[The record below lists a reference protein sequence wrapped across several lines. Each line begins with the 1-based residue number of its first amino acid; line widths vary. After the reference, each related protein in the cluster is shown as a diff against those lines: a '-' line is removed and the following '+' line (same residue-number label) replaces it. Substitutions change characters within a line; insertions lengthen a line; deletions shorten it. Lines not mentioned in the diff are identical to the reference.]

1 MRTSE
6 KIDQIALALLNFQ
19 QATEPPKKN
28 STADTGKFKYDYA
41 DLCSLFAHC
50 KAAMIANGLVF
61 TSVGLTSRL
70 MHVSGQWIE
79 GDFPCELN
87 GLSAQQIGSAFTYGR
102 RYSFQGL
109 LGINAEDDDDG
120 AAATKPASQGA
131 AKPAAKPSQ
140 SVPGFR
146 KLGPNESKLHPP
158 AEPDRV
164 PASVTD
170 ASPDQGEEGGPPES
184 MEVVTLKAFTKEKTD
199 KKGQPNRGV
208 LLTFPDGSEGW
219 WNLYNGESMAVVG
232 DFKGKQV
239 YAKLEDKNGFKICH
253 ELTAVQG

>member
-6 KIDQIALALLNFQ
+6 KLDQLAAALLKFQ
-19 QATEPPKKN
+19 QMIEPPVKN
-28 STADTGKFKYDYA
+28 RTANTGKYDYDYA
-41 DLCSLFAHC
+41 DLCSLLAHC
-50 KAAMIANGLVF
+50 KSAMVACGLVF
-61 TSVGLTSRL
+61 TSVGLTSRIL
-70 MHVSGQWIE
+70 HVSGQWIE
-79 GDFPCELN
+79 GDFQAPD
-87 GLSAQQIGSAFTYGR
+87 GLMPQQMGSAMTYGR
-102 RYSFQGL
+102 RYNFQGL
-109 LGINAEDDDDG
+109 LGINAEEDDDG
-120 AAATKPASQGA
+120 AAATKPPGQQA
-131 AKPAAKPSQ
+131 AKPAAAPKMQ
-140 SVPGFR
+140 LR
-146 KLGPNESKLHPP
+146 KLPPNESKLHPP
-158 AEPDRV
+158 AESDRV

-170 ASPDQGEEGGPPES
+170 ASADHGEEGGPAES

-219 WNLYNGESMAVVG
+219 WNLYNGESMAAVG